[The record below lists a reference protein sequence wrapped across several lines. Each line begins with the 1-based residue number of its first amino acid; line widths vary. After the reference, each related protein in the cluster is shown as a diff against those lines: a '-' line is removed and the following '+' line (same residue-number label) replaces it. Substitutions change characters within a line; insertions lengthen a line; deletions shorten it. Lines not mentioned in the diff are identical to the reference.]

1 MTSGSTRPVP
11 APLTVVP
18 GIDMPPGVSVI
29 VRDWLN
35 ANHVLLAGRDEVVLV
50 DAGHVSCAATTLD
63 LVAAQLAGRSLDR
76 LLLTHC
82 HSDHMGGCAAIRR
95 TFGPSIAVPADE
107 APLIRAWD
115 STALWLEHAGQRAE
129 RFEFDAVVRA
139 GDRMCMADLEWEA
152 LAVPGHDM
160 GALAFWCADEG
171 ILISGDALWERSFGV
186 VLPGDG
192 HALRLLAARDTLLRL
207 RSLGA
212 RVVIPG
218 HGAPFT
224 DADAA
229 IAACLSRVAA
239 FEQDERRLARHVLK
253 VMFVFLLLERGSL
266 AQDEARG
273 LFATVPLFVDYDDR
287 YFRLG
292 PEVLATSLMEELAA
306 AGAIFRDA
314 SGLIQAA

>member
-1 MTSGSTRPVP
+1 MGDIR
-11 APLTVVP
+11 L
-18 GIDMPPGVSVI
+18 PPGVRVI

-35 ANHVLLAGRDEVVLV
+35 ANHVVLAGRDEVVLI
-50 DAGHVSCAATTLD
+50 DAGHVSSAGTTLA
-63 LVAAQLAGRSLDR
+63 LVAGHLAGRRLDR

-95 TFGPSIAVPADE
+95 TFGASIAVPAEE

-115 STALWLEHAGQRAE
+115 TDGLWLDYAGQRAE
-129 RFEFDAVVRA
+129 RFEVGSVVRA
-139 GDRMCMADLEWEA
+139 GDRMVMADLEWEA

-160 GALAFWCADEG
+160 GALAYWCADEG

-186 VLPGDG
+186 VLPGEG
-192 HALRLLAARDTLLRL
+192 HALRLAAARDTLLRL

-218 HGAPFT
+218 HGAPFR

-266 AQDEARG
+266 PEGCSPR
-273 LFATVPLFVDYDDR
+273 FRFSWITTTV
-287 YFRLG
+287 
-292 PEVLATSLMEELAA
+292 TS
-306 AGAIFRDA
+306 G
-314 SGLIQAA
+314 SGRRPWPPR

>member
-1 MTSGSTRPVP
+1 MGDIR
-11 APLTVVP
+11 L
-18 GIDMPPGVSVI
+18 PPGVRVI

-35 ANHVLLAGRDEVVLV
+35 ANHVVLAGRDEVVLI
-50 DAGHVSCAATTLD
+50 DAGHVSSAGTTLA
-63 LVAAQLAGRSLDR
+63 LVAGHLAGRRLDR

-95 TFGPSIAVPADE
+95 TFGASIAVPAEE

-115 STALWLEHAGQRAE
+115 TDGLWLDYAGQRAE
-129 RFEFDAVVRA
+129 RFEVGSVVRA
-139 GDRMCMADLEWEA
+139 GDRMVMADLEWEA

-160 GALAFWCADEG
+160 GALAYWCADEG

-186 VLPGDG
+186 VLPGEG
-192 HALRLLAARDTLLRL
+192 HALRLAAARDTLLRL

-218 HGAPFT
+218 HGAPFR

-266 AQDEARG
+266 PEDAARG
-273 LFATVPLFVDYDDR
+273 LFTTVPLFVDYDDR

-292 PEVLATSLMEELAA
+292 PEALATSLMEELSA
-306 AGAIFRDA
+306 AGAIFRNA
-314 SGLIQAA
+314 SGLIQTA